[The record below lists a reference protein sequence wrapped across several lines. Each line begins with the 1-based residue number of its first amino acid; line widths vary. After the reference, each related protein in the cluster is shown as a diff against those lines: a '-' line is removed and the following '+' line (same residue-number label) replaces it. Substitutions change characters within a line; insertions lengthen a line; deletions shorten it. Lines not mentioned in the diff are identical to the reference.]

1 MSGDLVYV
9 HYARIEDMQKLKK
22 LGISVEGKICM
33 ARYGKIYRG
42 NKLKHC
48 QDAGA
53 LGIIFFSD
61 PADVAIQGTEPENVY
76 PNTIFLPGSGVQ
88 RGSTLL
94 EAGDPLSPD
103 WASIPNAHRL
113 EPEEITH
120 LPKIPAQPIGYDDAK
135 VLLEHMGGE
144 KVPPEWQGGIN
155 ITYKLGGVMAKEGYK
170 VRVTTHNYFGTRVS
184 IFLCSLPS
192 IPILT
197 SCFCRKVAMSLDMS
211 EVLWNRIGMS
221 CCPITGMLGDME
233 L

>member
-1 MSGDLVYV
+1 
-9 HYARIEDMQKLKK
+9 MQKLTE
-22 LGISVEGKICM
+22 LGMSVKGKICM

-53 LGIIFFSD
+53 IGIIFFSD

-103 WASIPNAHRL
+103 WASVPNAHRL
-113 EPEEITH
+113 EPEEVTH

-135 VLLEHMGGE
+135 ILLEHMGGDE
-144 KVPPEWQGGIN
+144 APSEWQGGIN
-155 ITYKLGGVMAKEGYK
+155 VTYKLGGVMAKEGYK
-170 VRVTTHNYFGTRVS
+170 VSLCTHNYFGTRVS
-184 IFLCSLPS
+184 ISSTFFLADSS
-192 IPILT
+192 SKTFI
-197 SCFCRKVAMSLDMS
+197 FRKAAMSLVMS
-211 EVLWNRIGMS
+211 EVLWNQIGMS
-221 CCPITGMLGDME
+221 CCPITGMPGGME